1 MLHVLPCPAQRIRAR
16 TSDVCVCVFWGV
28 VEDLHFGVAG
38 YQLFP
43 LGNYEEPQRI
53 EAFIML
59 LFYKEH
65 VELCHT

>member
-1 MLHVLPCPAQRIRAR
+1 MSCHVLPKGFGLEPPM
-16 TSDVCVCVFWGV
+16 CVCVFWGV